1 MNKVKLG
8 IVGCGSTTRCM
19 YGPILK
25 YLENGEFLAASDV
38 VEENARWAQNMYR
51 ANEIYPDRDQMLA
64 DADVDAVIIGYTCLF
79 SFR

>member
-25 YLENGEFLAASDV
+25 YLENGV